1 MSENIESDDSEIEEE
16 EKEGEENRKELQERA
31 DARAEEKRE
40 KKAVNKEESNISFVL
55 FHRAANFGMYSLP
68 FQELSI

>member
-31 DARAEEKRE
+31 DARAEEKG
-40 KKAVNKEESNISFVL
+40 K
-55 FHRAANFGMYSLP
+55 G
-68 FQELSI
+68 